1 MTDLASRFVWYE
13 LMTTDTG
20 RAKVFYGS
28 VVGWGTRD
36 ASQPHMAYT
45 LFTIGEQPIGGL
57 MDLPEQARKMGA
69 PPNWLGYV
77 SVADVDVAAS
87 KVTSLG
93 GTVHVPP
100 TDIPEVGRFA
110 VVSDPQKAAF
120 TLFKPLPMQGEP
132 PEPAE
137 MGTPGHIGWHELYA
151 DDWEK
156 AFAFYEAMFG
166 WKKGEAIDMGEMGT
180 YQLFSVDGGQ
190 AAGGMFNR
198 PRSVP
203 ATFWLFY
210 FNVDDVDT
218 AAARVESGG
227 GKVLN
232 GPMEVPG
239 GAWIIQCQDPQG
251 AMFALVGARGQG
263 HA

>member
-13 LMTTDTG
+13 LMSTDTG
-20 RAKVFYGS
+20 SAKAFYGS

-45 LFTIGEQPIGGL
+45 LFTVGDRPVSGL
-57 MDLPEQARKMGA
+57 MDLPEKARQMGA
-69 PPNWLGYV
+69 PPSWIGYI
-77 SVADVDVAAS
+77 SVADVDAAAA

-100 TDIPEVGRFA
+100 ADIPEVGRFA
-110 VVSDPQKAAF
+110 VVSDPQKAVF
-120 TLFKPLPMQGEP
+120 TLFKPLPMQGEE
-132 PEPAE
+132 PETPA
-137 MGTPGHIGWHELYA
+137 MGTPGHTGWHELYA

-156 AFAFYEAMFG
+156 ALAFYGEMFG
-166 WKKGEAIDMGEMGT
+166 WQKADAIDMGEMGT
-180 YQLFSVDGGQ
+180 YQLFAAGGEPI
-190 AAGGMFNR
+190 GGMFNR

-210 FNVDDVDT
+210 FNVDDIDT
-218 AAARVESGG
+218 AVTRVESGG

-239 GAWIIQCQDPQG
+239 GAWIIQCEDPQG
-251 AMFALVGARGQG
+251 AMFALVGARIQ
-263 HA
+263 ADT